1 MGGYDWYQVPSG
13 MGMSRRGGECPEE
26 VGMSREGVGMSR
38 ERGMSSEGV
47 GMFEGGYI
55 LGRGVCP
62 GRCVLD
68 MGPGIP
74 MP

>member
-13 MGMSRRGGECPEE
+13 MGMSRRGRECPEG
-26 VGMSREGVGMSR
+26 VGMSREGVGM
-38 ERGMSSEGV
+38 
-47 GMFEGGYI
+47 FEDGYI
-55 LGRGVCP
+55 QGRGVCP

>member
-13 MGMSRRGGECPEE
+13 MGMSRRGRECPEG

-47 GMFEGGYI
+47 GMFEGGI
-55 LGRGVCP
+55 SRG
-62 GRCVLD
+62 G
-68 MGPGIP
+68 G
-74 MP
+74 